1 MRRYKG
7 EMNGEKFIGNI
18 IKRELHDLDNEK
30 PLCQI
35 DHILNAKNE
44 IPFNFY
50 FEAKDAG
57 YNNCVYCLGNSKR

>member
-1 MRRYKG
+1 MRRFKG
-7 EMNGEKFIGNI
+7 EINGEKFIGDKN
-18 IKRELHDLDNEK
+18 KRELHDLDNEK